1 MLTSR
6 FNKRQPNHKFDKQKP
21 NQQKYTFISQVN
33 PLVKIITCAVLIGF
47 AFLLQNIYS
56 VGLLVGILLILLFTQ
71 VTIRTATLIRVSL
84 VITLFVGLST
94 WLLGDLEKSLFS
106 ALRLLA
112 IAIPAPL
119 LAGATPPA
127 DLIRTLQVARLP
139 SFLTLSLMLIWR
151 FLPIIQQETQR
162 IIDANRLRGI
172 DLSLQPQHWFSG
184 LFIPL
189 VFQIV
194 AYADDV
200 TIGLQTRGYDP
211 ELPRSN
217 SKPLTWKIKDLVF
230 GLGLVL
236 ILLGV
241 GYIEWGMQANIVK

>member
-6 FNKRQPNHKFDKQKP
+6 SNPQKP
-21 NQQKYTFISQVN
+21 NQQKPNQQKRSFLSQVN
-33 PLVKIITCAVLIGF
+33 PLVKIVTCIILICF

-56 VGLLVGILLILLFTQ
+56 VGLLVGILLILLFSQ
-71 VTIRTATLIRVSL
+71 VTIQPVTLLRVSL
-84 VITLFVGLST
+84 VITFFVALST
-94 WLLGDLEKSLFS
+94 WLLGDFEKSLFS

-112 IAIPAPL
+112 IALPAPL
-119 LAGATPPA
+119 LAGTTPPA
-127 DLIRTLQVARLP
+127 DLIRTLQAARLP
-139 SFLTLSLMLIWR
+139 SFLVLSLMLIWR

-162 IIDANRLRGI
+162 IIDANQLRGV
-172 DLSLQPQHWFSG
+172 DLSRQPQHWFKG

-211 ELPRSN
+211 ALPRSN

-230 GLGLVL
+230 GVGVVL
-236 ILLGV
+236 ILFGV
-241 GYIEWGMQANIVK
+241 GYIEWGMQANIIN

>member
-6 FNKRQPNHKFDKQKP
+6 FNPQKS
-21 NQQKYTFISQVN
+21 NQQRHTFLSQVN
-33 PLVKIITCAVLIGF
+33 PLVKIVTCVLLIGF

-56 VGLLVGILLILLFTQ
+56 VGLLVGILLILLFSQATIEL
-71 VTIRTATLIRVSL
+71 VTLLRISL
-84 VITLFVGLST
+84 VMTFFVLLST
-94 WLLGDLEKSLFS
+94 WLLGDFEKSLFS

-112 IAIPAPL
+112 IALPAPL
-119 LAGATPPA
+119 LAGTTPPA
-127 DLIRTLQVARLP
+127 DLIRTLQAARLP
-139 SFLTLSLMLIWR
+139 SFLILSLMLIWR
-151 FLPIIQQETQR
+151 FLPIIQEETQR
-162 IIDANRLRGI
+162 IIEANQLRGV
-172 DLSLQPQHWFSG
+172 DLSRQPQHWFKG

-211 ELPRSN
+211 ALPRSN

-230 GLGLVL
+230 GVGVVL
-236 ILLGV
+236 ILFG
-241 GYIEWGMQANIVK
+241 ISS